1 MTLAELAFA
10 CYLYGKFTDYDAS
23 YLRFLD
29 ATNGFP
35 DLTNQEHR
43 QAILTWLNQW
53 GCRQFSHEYHEQASI
68 GILSWY
74 NDFNAVLPN
83 VNSSLLELT
92 DQELEPISGAYE
104 SLANRIAS
112 YQNRNRIPVTV
123 RFGPAGA
130 AKVLFAIRSKS
141 LVPWDKKIRTR
152 LGFDSSGISYLS
164 YLRHVKSR
172 LEELTEFCHL
182 ERFELSDLPQRLG
195 RPNSSIPKLIDEYY
209 WVTITKA
216 CPPPDSA
223 TFQRWANWSQ

>member
-53 GCRQFSHEYHEQASI
+53 GCRHFSREYHEQASDE
-68 GILSWY
+68 ILSWY
-74 NDFNAVLPN
+74 NEFNAVLPN
-83 VNSSLLELT
+83 VNNSLLELT
-92 DQELEPISGAYE
+92 DQQLETISKIFE
-104 SLANRIAS
+104 SLSNRTAS
-112 YQNRNRIPVTV
+112 YRNRNGNLDPV
-123 RFGPAGA
+123 RFGATAA
-130 AKVLFAIRSKS
+130 AKVLFAVRPTF
-141 LVPWDKKIRTR
+141 LVPWDGPIRKHF
-152 LGFDSSGISYLS
+152 GFDGSGISYLT
-164 YLRHVKSR
+164 YLRRVGST
-172 LEELTEFCHL
+172 LEELAEFCHL
-182 ERFELSDLPQRLG
+182 KGFELSDLPELLG
-195 RPNSSIPKLIDEYY
+195 RPRSSIPKLIDEYH
-209 WVTITKA
+209 WVTITKS